1 MSKSFSPL
9 NQDSISLLS
18 LLPFLIITF
27 GISWGI
33 LGLYIALP
41 ESMNAWFGNITG
53 QHPLFFLAIYAP
65 AIAAILVVFYHA
77 GWQGLKRYFS
87 RLTLWRSSR
96 SWYVFLILGI
106 PLIFFIGAA
115 IKGAVFSTL
124 LIPSSFELLLVILF
138 ITLLKGPVEE
148 LGWRG
153 LMLPVLQR
161 KLTPFWAGLI
171 LGIIWGIWHLPAFFL
186 SGTPQGAWDFM
197 PFFTGSIAISIIITA
212 LFNASNGSILLA
224 ALFHFQLINP
234 FWPDAQPYDTYILI
248 IVALIIVWYNRKT
261 MFSREKAMTEVIP
274 S

>member
-1 MSKSFSPL
+1 MSKPSSLP
-9 NQDSISLLS
+9 NQDTFSLFS
-18 LLPFLIITF
+18 LIPFLLITF

-41 ESMNAWFGNITG
+41 ESMDALFGNISG
-53 QHPLFFLAIYAP
+53 QHPLFFLAVYAP
-65 AIAAILVVFYHA
+65 AIAAILIISYHA

-87 RLTLWRSSR
+87 RLTLWRTSLT
-96 SWYVFLILGI
+96 WYVFLMLGI

-115 IKGAVFSTL
+115 IKGTL
-124 LIPSSFELLLVILF
+124 SSAFLIPSSFQLLLMMLL
-138 ITLLKGPVEE
+138 ITLIKGPVEE

-153 LMLPVLQR
+153 FMLPLLQR
-161 KLTPFWAGLI
+161 NLSPFWAGIL

-197 PFFTGSIAISIIITA
+197 PFFTGSIALSIIITA
-212 LFNASNGSILLA
+212 LFNASNGSILLP

-234 FWPDAQPYDTYILI
+234 LWPDAQPYDTYLLI
-248 IVALIIVWYNRKT
+248 IVALLVVGYNRET
-261 MFSREKAMTEVIP
+261 MFSRNKAITEVIP